1 MIMHAF
7 APFLLLGLTIITFCV
22 LGPRHHT
29 ERIASRAETLE
40 RQTGVTGILLVGLIL
55 YWLARLLIMQTAFVR
70 LIQG

>member
-7 APFLLLGLTIITFCV
+7 APFLLLGLMIITFCA
-22 LGPRHHT
+22 LSPTHRI
-29 ERIASRAETLE
+29 ERIASSAESLE
-40 RQTGVTGILLVGLIL
+40 RHTGITGILLVGLML